1 MIDLCNRMRYHN
13 NTNLCTMLQLE
24 SNKQAISNLFGKKS
38 RSLFIQCLNAE
49 CDGVMD
55 RIMASRDSA
64 YYQCEDCGEYTE
76 PEALD
81 L

>member
-1 MIDLCNRMRYHN
+1 
-13 NTNLCTMLQLE
+13 MLQLE
-24 SNKQAISNLFGKKS
+24 SNKQAISNLFDVKS
-38 RSLFIQCLNAE
+38 RKLFIQCLNSE
-49 CDGVMD
+49 CDGVMN
-55 RIMASRDSA
+55 RIMVSHDSA